1 MVLIQE
7 ENIGRPLCFTVG
19 ILLGLATRKA
29 QVWLVAITLV
39 ILLLYTHFFRNKRL
53 KKEKFF
59 LFCVFATG
67 LLCGLLAEDGASPWR
82 WTRAEEWADDLRDY
96 IRSLPYRDSTTR
108 ELLCALLTGD
118 RSGLPPELKNAFRQS
133 GASHL
138 LALSGMHL
146 GILYMGFG
154 WVLRLAGNAP
164 AWKKTRGCL
173 LILLCGTYTLGVGA
187 GASIVRAW
195 LFIALRETALILERK
210 VRPSDLLAGALMLQ
224 EAMYPP
230 AVKEIG
236 FQLSYLAMTG
246 IVFLYPRLQ
255 KWWPEESGGSP
266 ATRRSRKSLLS
277 KVLHKVW
284 DISALSISCQV
295 FTGPLAWWKF
305 GSFPL
310 FFLLTNLLCMPMMTL
325 VMGGALP
332 ALATRMPLLLMVNE
346 ACCRALIFTLETIA
360 SL

>member
-1 MVLIQE
+1 MLCLQE

-19 ILLGLATRKA
+19 ILLGLAARDA
-29 QVWLVAITLV
+29 QIWLVGTTLGF
-39 ILLLYTHFFRNKRL
+39 LLLYTNSSWKKGL

-67 LLCGLLAEDGASPWR
+67 LLCGLLAEEGTRLGHWA
-82 WTRAEEWADDLRDY
+82 RAEAWADHLRSY
-96 IRSLPYRDSTTR
+96 IRSLPYRDSTTN

-118 RSGLPPELKNAFRQS
+118 RSGLPHELKNAFRQS

-138 LALSGMHL
+138 LALSGMHI
-146 GILYMGFG
+146 GILYLGFS
-154 WVLRLAGNAP
+154 WVLRWAGNAP
-164 AWKKTRGCL
+164 FWKKTRSVL
-173 LILLCGTYTLGVGA
+173 LIMLCGVYTLAVGA

-195 LFIALRETALILERK
+195 LFIVLRETALILERK
-210 VRPSDLLAGALMLQ
+210 VRPSDILAGALILQ
-224 EAMYPP
+224 EAMDPT
-230 AVKEIG
+230 AVREIG

-246 IVFLYPRLQ
+246 IVFLYPKLQ
-255 KWWPEESGGSP
+255 KLWPEEEGFSGIS
-266 ATRRSRKSLLS
+266 RRSNGLLS
-277 KVLHKVW
+277 IGLHKVW

-310 FFLLTNLLCMPMMTL
+310 FFLLTNLLCMPLMTL
-325 VMGGALP
+325 VMAGALV
-332 ALATRMPLLLMVNE
+332 ALTTRIPLLLTVNE
-346 ACCRALIFTLETIA
+346 TCCRTLIFTLETIA